1 MISQE
6 RFEELVKLARKG
18 QLETM
23 EAIKLA
29 VHESIADERNR
40 NTEMLTLLQRF
51 MVFANNEVFN
61 YPPGS
66 LCELQRLI
74 EGAKENTNSGRMCS
88 CVECVPDS
96 PTGPTETTEQFKEP
110 IKPIAFMT
118 ADKRMLVFSDRIV
131 GDGHGMIPLYSAR
144 RGST

>member
-6 RFEELVKLARKG
+6 QLSE
-18 QLETM
+18 LET
-23 EAIKLA
+23 
-29 VHESIADERNR
+29 R
-40 NTEMLTLLQRF
+40 NTEMLALLQRF
-51 MVFANNEVFN
+51 MAFANNEVFN

-74 EGAKENTNSGRMCS
+74 EKSEGKTNSGRMCS
-88 CVECVPDS
+88 CVECVPD
-96 PTGPTETTEQFKEP
+96 GPEGSTETTEQFKEL

-131 GDGHGMIPLYSAR
+131 GDGHGMIPLFSAR

>member
-18 QLETM
+18 QFETM

-29 VHESIADERNR
+29 VHESIAEEQNR
-40 NTEMLTLLQRF
+40 NAEMLELLQRF

-74 EGAKENTNSGRMCS
+74 EKSEGKASSGRMCS
-88 CVECVPDS
+88 CVECVPN
-96 PTGPTETTEQFKEP
+96 GPDGPIETP
-110 IKPIAFMT
+110 VAFMT
-118 ADKRMLVFSDRIV
+118 ADKRMLVFADRIV
-131 GDGHGMIPLYSAR
+131 GDGKGMIPLYSTR
-144 RGST
+144 RGVS